1 REAVNDYRMRRLKAK
16 PKDMGGNELDQV
28 MAVARHHIVQK
39 QGQLSQLMTYW
50 ATALLSTACV
60 RHQQIWSMAKS
71 KSDVRE
77 PVQTLTLESL
87 VGNYETAVFAARH
100 LVLDHIARAFRE
112 CLNATASAANVHG
125 SDVIYARLASLAQLV
140 HKLVI
145 ARPISHGR
153 RADTGSGA
161 DSGDSERESSNALR
175 QIILE
180 RGILDLL
187 VASSSRVNLN
197 HPASRDILTIFLRPI
212 EHLSKAAVKISRDAV
227 LKAWEESGQEK
238 MPLIAMG
245 QQARGTGAAE
255 IWEDENTTEDATD
268 NDVPPDLYENS
279 ALGLY
284 QNQRTAAGR
293 RTNDEYDENDLMEE
307 DFEEEIYDEDN
318 SSASDIDTDEE
329 DEIAEELLL
338 AGTADGVGEDMG
350 NPIDGGVGSEIELAM
365 ELDEDDDPS
374 DIDSESDS
382 ESNSDSDID
391 TDDDGDIELTVEE
404 AEDLLQAE
412 EDRMLDE
419 DEAAADFYASD
430 LDGEVVLSGDDA
442 ADDSRVDGDSHDNE
456 EGWETEMS
464 DVDLESLAAIG
475 QQLRHFGEHYR
486 GNADGTNMPQGNS
499 GGVGAAGTR
508 VDGDNNT
515 DDGDD
520 EEDDDDDDTSDSGST
535 DDDEMV
541 FADGFP
547 TTLDITMEA
556 IDDRGRPTNLFDT
569 NTPTLFLDA
578 LAGRLATEM

>member
-1 REAVNDYRMRRLKAK
+1 
-16 PKDMGGNELDQV
+16 
-28 MAVARHHIVQK
+28 
-39 QGQLSQLMTYW
+39 
-50 ATALLSTACV
+50 
-60 RHQQIWSMAKS
+60 
-71 KSDVRE
+71 
-77 PVQTLTLESL
+77 
-87 VGNYETAVFAARH
+87 
-100 LVLDHIARAFRE
+100 
-112 CLNATASAANVHG
+112 
-125 SDVIYARLASLAQLV
+125 
-140 HKLVI
+140 
-145 ARPISHGR
+145 
-153 RADTGSGA
+153 SGA

-318 SSASDIDTDEE
+318 SSASDIDTEEE

-508 VDGDNNT
+508 VDDDNNT

-556 IDDRGRPTNLFDT
+556 IDDRG
-569 NTPTLFLDA
+569 
-578 LAGRLATEM
+578 